1 MNIIGNM
8 RDRKKALCKTCN
20 PSKDK
25 RLKNI
30 FFKKSL
36 SSLISKVKH
45 LDTRNYWE
53 CANCHSQKPAKDYT
67 WLPENIAT
75 ERKSWLEHLK
85 QQRKQIT

>member
-1 MNIIGNM
+1 M

-53 CANCHSQKPAKDYT
+53 CANCDSLKPAKDYS

-75 ERKSWLEHLK
+75 ERKEWLEHLK
-85 QQRKQIT
+85 QHRNKERA